1 MISNSDIAFDII
13 QFYTQTDKNHEKSI
27 KHCTFADKAVSYDW
41 LRLGVLSHQAP
52 IIVLPIRKPTKIT
65 TENVVFSLKKNT
77 ARKPFE
83 IIHIDHPGAVGASFT
98 ERAVLT

>member
-1 MISNSDIAFDII
+1 MLLLILSSFIHR
-13 QFYTQTDKNHEKSI
+13 QTKTMKKSI

-83 IIHIDHPGAVGASFT
+83 IIHIDHPGAAGASFT
-98 ERAVLT
+98 GRAVLS

>member
-1 MISNSDIAFDII
+1 MISNSDVAFDII
-13 QFYTQTDKNHEKSI
+13 QFYTQTEKKHEKSI
-27 KHCTFADKAVSYDW
+27 EHCTFSGKAVSYDW

-52 IIVLPIRKPTKIT
+52 IIVLRKPTII

-83 IIHIDHPGAVGASFT
+83 IIHIDHPGAAGASFT
-98 ERAVLT
+98 GRAVLS